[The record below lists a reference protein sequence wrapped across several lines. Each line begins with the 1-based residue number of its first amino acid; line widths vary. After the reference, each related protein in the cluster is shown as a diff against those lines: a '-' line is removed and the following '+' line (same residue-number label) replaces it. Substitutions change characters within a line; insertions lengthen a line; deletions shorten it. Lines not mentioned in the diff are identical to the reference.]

1 MTKKADPKWIL
12 KETILSIQSI
22 LISEHGG
29 TSGIRDEGL
38 LDSALARPKNLH
50 LYSETANIFELAS
63 SLGYSL
69 IKNNPF
75 IDGNKRVALTATA
88 VFLDINGWILNAS
101 EPEAVIVFTDL
112 ASNKL
117 TEKEFVVWLK
127 KNSMKN
133 I

>member
-1 MTKKADPKWIL
+1 MTKKAYPKWIL

-69 IKNNPF
+69 IKNHPF